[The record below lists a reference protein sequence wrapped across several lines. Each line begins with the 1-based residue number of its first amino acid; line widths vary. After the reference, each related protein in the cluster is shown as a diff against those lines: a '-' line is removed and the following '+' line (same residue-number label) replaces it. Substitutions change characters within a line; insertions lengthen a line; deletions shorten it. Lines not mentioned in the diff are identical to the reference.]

1 MPKNTQIYRIKIKKK
16 FRWQKK
22 TEIFNHGFNMLL
34 LCELRE

>member
-1 MPKNTQIYRIKIKKK
+1 MPKNTQIYRIKIKKVSLAE
-16 FRWQKK
+16 K